1 MRTFSAGEMS
11 AFRHFFFKEIVKIKK
26 TWFFFILFSL
36 AFLYSNLM
44 RISGVVILPPLAES
58 LGISASMVGFLSTLF
73 FYTYGASFAVWGTV
87 ADRIGPFR
95 TCGIS
100 LATAAAA
107 SAILAQAQTPLWI
120 GIGRALSGLGLSSA
134 FTSIMLYS
142 ALSFSREKYSVLVG
156 IIMMI
161 GHSGTVLAIAPLGA
175 ALDAFG
181 PSGVYYALAFTAFV
195 IGGLLLAFRKYDP
208 VAAEGKKDE
217 RPVSLSRFLSD
228 LKTGALIILGSFPL
242 LVVVLTWVT
251 SSASIST
258 LQGLWAVS
266 WVQTTTGGPVAVCRA
281 CATWISIG
289 MVIGPFA
296 GGFIVKRVT
305 GNKTA
310 FLIMCT
316 FTQLSW
322 ISWMVVS
329 FFTSGYALL
338 GLSGFFMG
346 FFSGAAFVFMG
357 NTIRELAPPKWTGTV
372 LGLLNLMIYGL
383 LIIFQWGTG
392 FVLDAFP
399 SDPASGLYSQT
410 AYQIGFGLI
419 LVIQGYSFYLITR
432 VKTFEA

>member
-1 MRTFSAGEMS
+1 M
-11 AFRHFFFKEIVKIKK
+11 
-26 TWFFFILFSL
+26 
-36 AFLYSNLM
+36 YSNLM

-73 FYTYGASFAVWGTV
+73 FYTYGAAFAVWGTI
-87 ADRIGPFR
+87 ADRIGAFR

-100 LATAAAA
+100 LVTAAVA
-107 SAILAQAQTPLWI
+107 SAILANAGTPLTI

-142 ALSFSREKYSVLVG
+142 ALSFSKEIYSVLVG

-181 PSGVYYALAFTAFV
+181 PSGVYYVLAVVAFG
-195 IGGLLLAFRKYDP
+195 IGSLLLIFRKHDP
-208 VAAEGKKDE
+208 VLAEGKKDE
-217 RPVSLSRFLSD
+217 RPLSLSRFLSD
-228 LKTGALIILGSFPL
+228 LKTGVLIILGSFPL
-242 LVVVLTWVT
+242 LVVVLTWAT

-266 WVQTTTGGPVAVCRA
+266 WVQTTTGGSIAICRT
-281 CATWISIG
+281 CATWISVG

-296 GGFIVKRVT
+296 GGFIVRRVA
-305 GNKTA
+305 GSKTA

-316 FTQLSW
+316 LTQLSW
-322 ISWMVVS
+322 IFWMVVS
-329 FFTSGYALL
+329 FFTGGYSLL
-338 GLSGFFMG
+338 GISGFFTG

-357 NTIRELAPPKWTGTV
+357 NAIRELAPSKWTGTV
-372 LGLLNLMIYGL
+372 IGLLNLMIYGL

-392 FVLDAFP
+392 FVLDIFP
-399 SDPASGLYSQT
+399 ADPASGLYSQT

-419 LVIQGYSFYLITR
+419 LVIQGYSFFLITR